1 MSSTAKFALDTGDK
15 MLYNNISKYL
25 NNVKENFIMGLLK
38 AGIGALSGALADSWR
53 EYFYCDALSTDMLAA
68 RGWKRVGGKSSNTKG
83 SDNIISNGSII
94 NVNEGQCALII
105 DGGKVA
111 EVCAEP
117 GEFVYDNSTEPSI
130 FYGDLGE
137 SIKATFN
144 SIGKRFAFGGEAP
157 KDQRVYYINTKEI
170 MGNRYGTASPIPFRV
185 VDRNIGL
192 DVDVSLRC
200 NGEYSYRITNPVLFF
215 SNVCGN
221 FSDTYSKRNMD
232 SMLKT
237 EIVTALQPALG
248 KISDTGV
255 RPSSL
260 PSHTMEICDALNEI
274 LSKKWGE
281 LRGMTV
287 SSFNMNPPSLSAE
300 DESLIK
306 DLQKTAVMRDPG
318 MAAAHLTQ
326 AQGEAMK
333 TAAGNA
339 GGAAV
344 GFYGMNMAQQT
355 GGINAGNLYNMAA
368 QQQAAQ
374 QSQQSQQAQQTAQTL
389 KTTASWKCKCGE
401 VNTGKFCTSCGASR
415 PASASGWTCS
425 CGTMNKG
432 KFCTECGKP
441 KPAGAPLYKCDKC
454 GWEPDDPANPPKFC
468 PECGDPF
475 NADDII

>member
-1 MSSTAKFALDTGDK
+1 
-15 MLYNNISKYL
+15 
-25 NNVKENFIMGLLK
+25 
-38 AGIGALSGALADSWR
+38 
-53 EYFYCDALSTDMLAA
+53 
-68 RGWKRVGGKSSNTKG
+68 
-83 SDNIISNGSII
+83 
-94 NVNEGQCALII
+94 
-105 DGGKVA
+105 
-111 EVCAEP
+111 
-117 GEFVYDNSTEPSI
+117 
-130 FYGDLGE
+130 
-137 SIKATFN
+137 
-144 SIGKRFAFGGEAP
+144 
-157 KDQRVYYINTKEI
+157 
-170 MGNRYGTASPIPFRV
+170 MGNRYGTATPIPFRV

-221 FSDTYSKRNMD
+221 FGDTYPKRTMD

-281 LRGMTV
+281 LRGMTI

-300 DESLIK
+300 DETLIK
-306 DLQKTAVMRDPG
+306 DLQRTAVMRDPG

-339 GGAAV
+339 GGAAM
-344 GFYGMNMAQQT
+344 GFFGMNVAQQA

-368 QQQAAQ
+368 QQNARQPQAAP
-374 QSQQSQQAQQTAQTL
+374 AAPATAQTA
-389 KTTASWKCKCGE
+389 ASWSCSCGA
-401 VNTGKFCTSCGASR
+401 VNTGKFCTSCGSPR
-415 PASASGWTCS
+415 PASADGWTCS
-425 CGTMNKG
+425 CGAVNKG
-432 KFCTECGKP
+432 KFCMECGKP
-441 KPAGAPLYKCDKC
+441 KPAGMPLYKCDKC
-454 GWEPDDPANPPKFC
+454 GWEPDDPSKPPKFC

-475 NADDII
+475 DANDIV

>member
-1 MSSTAKFALDTGDK
+1 
-15 MLYNNISKYL
+15 
-25 NNVKENFIMGLLK
+25 MGLLK

-137 SIKATFN
+137 SIKATFD

-300 DESLIK
+300 DEALIK

-368 QQQAAQ
+368 QQQAA
-374 QSQQSQQAQQTAQTL
+374 QQSQQAQQTAQTL

>member
-1 MSSTAKFALDTGDK
+1 
-15 MLYNNISKYL
+15 
-25 NNVKENFIMGLLK
+25 MGLLK

-53 EYFYCDALSTDMLAA
+53 EYFYCDALSNDVLAA

-83 SDNIISNGSII
+83 SDNVISNGSII

-111 EVCAEP
+111 EVCAEA
-117 GEFVYDNSTEPSI
+117 GEFVYDSSSEPSI

-137 SIKATFN
+137 NIKATFN
-144 SIGKRFAFGGEAP
+144 SIGKRFSFGGEAP
-157 KDQRVYYINTKEI
+157 KDQRVYFINTKEI
-170 MGNRYGTASPIPFRV
+170 MNNRYGTSSPVPFRV

-221 FSDTYSKRNMD
+221 FGDTYPKRTMD
-232 SMLKT
+232 NMLKT

-281 LRGMTV
+281 LRGMTI
-287 SSFNMNPPSLSAE
+287 SSFAMNPPSLSKE
-300 DESLIK
+300 DEDLIK
-306 DLQKTAVMRDPG
+306 ELQKTAVMRDPG

-339 GGAAV
+339 GGAMV
-344 GFYGMNMAQQT
+344 GFMGMNMAQQN

-368 QQQAAQ
+368 QQNAQKAAQAAQ
-374 QSQQSQQAQQTAQTL
+374 PAPAPTAQSAAGWT
-389 KTTASWKCKCGE
+389 CKCGQT
-401 VNTGKFCTSCGASR
+401 NTGKFCTSCGSPR
-415 PASASGWTCS
+415 PASADGWTCS
-425 CGTMNKG
+425 CGALNKG
-432 KFCTECGKP
+432 KFCMECGKP
-441 KPAGAPLYKCDKC
+441 KPAGVPLYKCDKC
-454 GWEPDDPANPPKFC
+454 GWEPDDPAKPPKFC

-475 NADDII
+475 DANDIV